1 MEAFFSGKRAVVT
14 GAAQGMGARIA
25 TDLAK
30 FGATVI
36 AVDLDAEKLTELQK
50 QVSNVIPVPVDL
62 SDWDATQR
70 ALADIGDVDLLVNN
84 AGITKLEA
92 FGEIEP
98 DSIDKIFAVNF
109 KAAVNISQMC
119 VRSMKSRGVPGA
131 VVNVSSQSGLV
142 ALPEH
147 AAYCG
152 SKAAL
157 DMLTRVMALELGP
170 YNIRVNSVNPTV
182 TNTAMGV
189 AVWEQYPEKAAT
201 MKGKIPLGRFA
212 ETKEISDVVLFLLS
226 DMASMV
232 TGVVLPIDG
241 GYTAV

>member
-50 QVSNVIPVPVDL
+50 QVSNVIPVAVDL

>member
-1 MEAFFSGKRAVVT
+1 
-14 GAAQGMGARIA
+14 MGARIA

-36 AVDLDAEKLTELQK
+36 AIDLDGPKLAELQK
-50 QVSNVIPVPVDL
+50 QVSNIIRVAVDL
-62 SDWDATQR
+62 SDWDATER
-70 ALADIGDVDLLVNN
+70 ALANVGDVDLLVNN

-92 FGEIEP
+92 IGEIRP
-98 DSIDKIFAVNF
+98 DTIDKIFSVNF
-109 KAAVNISQMC
+109 KAAVNISQIC

-147 AAYCG
+147 AVYCG

-170 YNIRVNSVNPTV
+170 YNVGDNS
-182 TNTAMGV
+182 
-189 AVWEQYPEKAAT
+189 
-201 MKGKIPLGRFA
+201 
-212 ETKEISDVVLFLLS
+212 
-226 DMASMV
+226 
-232 TGVVLPIDG
+232 
-241 GYTAV
+241 

>member
-1 MEAFFSGKRAVVT
+1 
-14 GAAQGMGARIA
+14 
-25 TDLAK
+25 
-30 FGATVI
+30 
-36 AVDLDAEKLTELQK
+36 
-50 QVSNVIPVPVDL
+50 
-62 SDWDATQR
+62 
-70 ALADIGDVDLLVNN
+70 
-84 AGITKLEA
+84 
-92 FGEIEP
+92 
-98 DSIDKIFAVNF
+98 
-109 KAAVNISQMC
+109 MC

-131 VVNVSSQSGLV
+131 VVNVSSQSALV

-147 AAYCG
+147 AVYCG

>member
-1 MEAFFSGKRAVVT
+1 METFFSGKRAVVT

-30 FGATVI
+30 YGATVI
-36 AVDLDAEKLTELQK
+36 AVDLLAAKLAELQK
-50 QVSNVIPVPVDL
+50 QVPNIIPVAVDL

-70 ALADIGDVDLLVNN
+70 ALADVGDVDLLVNN
-84 AGITKLEA
+84 AGITKLDE
-92 FGEIEP
+92 FGDI
-98 DSIDKIFAVNF
+98 DQATIDKIFAVNF
-109 KAAVNISQMC
+109 KAVLNVSQIC
-119 VRSMKSRGVPGA
+119 VQSMKSRGVPGA

-147 AAYCG
+147 AVYCG
-152 SKAAL
+152 SKAAV
-157 DMLTRVMALELGP
+157 DMLTKVMALELGP

-182 TNTAMGV
+182 TNTAMGT
-189 AVWEQYPEKAAT
+189 AVWEQEPGKAAA
-201 MKGKIPLGRFA
+201 MKAKIPLGRFA
-212 ETKEISDVVLFLLS
+212 ETREISDVVLFLLS

-232 TGVVLPIDG
+232 TGVILPIDG